1 MVNIF
6 NIFGEMYIFI
16 IFYSTYSNKYTS
28 QMKLKFNIIYIHM
41 LRTNKFHIKPTKSY
55 EKLTTSQKKAY
66 YSHIHQKLIYPPNR
80 KRHALNII
88 KPLTKAKHIL
98 N

>member
-41 LRTNKFHIKPTKSY
+41 LRTKKFHIKPTKSY
-55 EKLTTSQKKAY
+55 EKLTMSQKK
-66 YSHIHQKLIYPPNR
+66 HIIHIF
-80 KRHALNII
+80 
-88 KPLTKAKHIL
+88 TK